1 MNSTNSIEDEN
12 SVEYVNY
19 LLTLDA
25 IPNII
30 ITIVY
35 LLLGIVGNSFVIY
48 VYQWAIPLLDH
59 KIQSPGNPTE
69 KTKQLKLSQNFFSK
83 VVSSVF
89 RTVDIPTNTAV
100 LQLSIKRR
108 QTSMQSRDKQPAKV
122 CKILDS

>member
-1 MNSTNSIEDEN
+1 MWTQTVLAVCLFFILYYLITNPTDKEIFILSDLSAYQEMTTNSIEDEN

-48 VYQWAIPLLDH
+48 VYAFA
-59 KIQSPGNPTE
+59 
-69 KTKQLKLSQNFFSK
+69 TK
-83 VVSSVF
+83 SVF
-89 RTVDIPTNTAV
+89 HGVFV
-100 LQLSIKRR
+100 LY
-108 QTSMQSRDKQPAKV
+108 
-122 CKILDS
+122 